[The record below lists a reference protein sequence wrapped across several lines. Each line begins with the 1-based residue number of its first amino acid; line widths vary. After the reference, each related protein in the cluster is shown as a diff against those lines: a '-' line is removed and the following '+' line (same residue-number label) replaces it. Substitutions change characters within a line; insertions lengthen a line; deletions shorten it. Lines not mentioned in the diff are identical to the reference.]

1 MYDQPDASHLI
12 EAVHQHLELN
22 IAPMLKADP
31 AQRKLYFQTLVA
43 INVLKVAE
51 RELVLRPRHLK
62 AEWGRLNRL
71 QEIDLPLAENIE
83 ELAEFLT
90 RRNIQLC
97 TDIRD
102 GHYDGIENGG
112 ALLAHVMM
120 NVQEQLEVA
129 NPKFLQGLAAEDAAM
144 RK

>member
-1 MYDQPDASHLI
+1 MYDLPDASRLI
-12 EAVHQHLELN
+12 EAVYQHLEMN
-22 IAPMLKADP
+22 IAPMLKADA

-71 QEIDLPLAENIE
+71 QEIDLHMPENSE
-83 ELAEFLT
+83 ELADLLA

-102 GHYDGIENGG
+102 GQYDSPENAS
-112 ALLAHVMM
+112 ALLAHLMM
-120 NVQEQLEVA
+120 TVQEQLEVA
-129 NPKFLQGLAAEDAAM
+129 NPRFLQGLAAEDAAK
-144 RK
+144 R